1 MCALSFIRDS
11 LMNVEALAF
20 GAEIFRIESSSW
32 KIFIF
37 DGYELYLLVFSDN
50 FGLDDD
56 FSL

>member
-1 MCALSFIRDS
+1 
-11 LMNVEALAF
+11 MNVEALAF